1 MLLIKVS
8 IYIIHIFLKFFC
20 RPQGVGGF
28 GTEGGALGSINM
40 DQQLAG
46 RFTAPATSSPFS
58 AVGGNPFGW
67 AHIKRIGVL
76 IIELQLVAS
85 FKFAGRKVLVLLFN
99 LNHHSQ
105 IKQCTC
111 LWSARVKCPYQPW
124 KLIWEGVSS
133 FINYKGRH
141 VYIFLYDSVISWC
154 CSELFESEKLVEQLQ
169 TVFMHI
175 FS

>member
-85 FKFAGRKVLVLLFN
+85 FKFAGRKVLVFYLTWIITAK
-99 LNHHSQ
+99 LN
-105 IKQCTC
+105 
-111 LWSARVKCPYQPW
+111 SA
-124 KLIWEGVSS
+124 
-133 FINYKGRH
+133 H
-141 VYIFLYDSVISWC
+141 VYEVLGSNVHINLENW
-154 CSELFESEKLVEQLQ
+154 FEREWAVL
-169 TVFMHI
+169 
-175 FS
+175 